1 MLFLVKTIRSASRNP
16 AIPNLIRVEILRP
29 SESVGLRGDGGVS
42 RTLNNSVERML
53 VAAMGS
59 PQGPKSQSAE
69 THDLN
74 EGGQEDDAAN
84 MDAESLQDIDLAVL
98 VPGPG
103 GIHPISGVPQCVILS
118 FRA

>member
-1 MLFLVKTIRSASRNP
+1 
-16 AIPNLIRVEILRP
+16 
-29 SESVGLRGDGGVS
+29 
-42 RTLNNSVERML
+42 ML
-53 VAAMGS
+53 VAAIGS

-84 MDAESLQDIDLAVL
+84 MDAESLQDTDLAVL
-98 VPGPG
+98 VPSYG

-118 FRA
+118 F